1 MTFNEWMAHIHR
13 ELGYPEHK
21 IKIYEQASKSKVLI
35 QADKQRTLSARNPAK
50 SRPNGNHRRVE
61 ANQ

>member
-21 IKIYEQASKSKVLI
+21 IRIYEQTSESKVLI
-35 QADKQRTLSARNPAK
+35 QANQQRTITTGDPAK